1 MHAFFSISNGGIL
14 WLKEIDSMN
23 DVIFDYQK
31 KIKQFNV
38 PKTIA
43 ANLEK
48 EVRAEF
54 PDDAML
60 MELHMIRALRAYTHL
75 SCKNQHPSDGFA
87 REYSKKL
94 SNC

>member
-1 MHAFFSISNGGIL
+1 
-14 WLKEIDSMN
+14 MN

-31 KIKQFNV
+31 KIEKFNV

-60 MELHMIRALRAYTHL
+60 MELHMIRALRAYTNL
-75 SCKNQHPSDGFA
+75 SKEGQKN
-87 REYSKKL
+87 
-94 SNC
+94 